1 MPGQPSYYL
10 LVKQDISSR
19 DDKAP
24 AIAVLDA
31 GGQYVDLVKKGI
43 ERQGFTATVL
53 PIDTPIAELEA
64 TYSAIVMSG
73 SPASS
78 HAEAAPQPD
87 PALWQTTLP
96 FLGICYGQ
104 QAMAQAL
111 GGKVETGV
119 LREDGRVTTTIDT
132 AQPIFSG
139 LKRQLTGLFTH
150 GDFVVEVPPGFTAI
164 GSHQIGSG
172 SEQKTVYSAISK
184 DNLLGVQFHP
194 EVFDDT
200 PAGYEIFANFLQKVA
215 GLKPS
220 QELLEAQTE
229 GLIARLRTDIV
240 KKVADRE
247 VIAFA
252 SGGIDST
259 VATLLAAEVIDP
271 AKLHIFYIDNGFMRD
286 EDAAVI
292 DMLNQNGVPVQ
303 HYDAVKEFEEATL
316 TDNGVTYGPLKSV
329 TDPEA
334 KRKIIGEMFVRVRD
348 KLAAQLDV
356 TADEAV
362 LLQGTNAADR
372 IESGHSKGGQ
382 ATDVIKTHHNQ
393 VKGIKDLE
401 AKGLL
406 IEPLD
411 ELFKDEVRRI
421 GEVLGLP
428 EDVVWRQ
435 PFPGPGLAIRILGA
449 REGEYQPTQPTEQNR
464 IEAFLKD
471 HGHAKLTARL
481 LPVRSVG
488 VGGDARSHISAV
500 ALQGQATWNELA
512 TLANDLPAN
521 LRNTINRVVY
531 ALGEAPITNMTIT
544 PTDLSG
550 TVRDQLK
557 QADRIVFELMREHQL
572 IKDIRQ
578 CPVVLLPL
586 SFGKEGGRSI
596 VLRPVTTST
605 WLTVQAM
612 LPVRDLPG
620 GFATQATARIL
631 QEVKGITQVF
641 WDLTNKPPGTTEW
654 E

>member
-1 MPGQPSYYL
+1 MSAERMIEPPLTAPGEVAAQTS
-10 LVKQDISSR
+10 
-19 DDKAP
+19 

-43 ERQGFTATVL
+43 ERQGFEAVVL
-53 PIDTPIAELEA
+53 PIDTPLDEIEK

-78 HAEAAPQPD
+78 HAETAPQPD
-87 PALWQTTLP
+87 EALWKTKLP

-104 QAMAQAL
+104 QAMAQAF
-111 GGKVETGV
+111 GGTVETGV
-119 LREDGRVTTTIDT
+119 LREDGRVTTQVDT
-132 AQPIFSG
+132 TQPIFQG
-139 LKRQLTGLFTH
+139 LKKDLTGLFTH
-150 GDFVVEVPPGFTAI
+150 GDFVTKVPNGFTAI
-164 GSHQIGSG
+164 GTHEIGSG
-172 SEQKTVYSAISK
+172 EDKKTVYSALAK
-184 DNLLGVQFHP
+184 DNFIGVQFHP

-200 PAGYEIFANFLQKVA
+200 PAGYEIFSNFLQKVA
-215 GLKPS
+215 KLTPD
-220 QELLEAQTE
+220 QELLEKQTE
-229 GLIARLRTDIV
+229 GMIADMREDIRA
-240 KKVADRE
+240 KADGRE

-292 DMLNQNGVPVQ
+292 EMLKENGINVQ
-303 HYDAVKEFEEATL
+303 QYDAVEEFEEATF
-316 TDNGVTYGPLKSV
+316 TENGVTEGPLKDV
-329 TDPEA
+329 TNPET
-334 KRKIIGEMFVRVRD
+334 KRRIIGEMFVTVRD
-348 KLAAQLDV
+348 KLAQKLNL
-356 TADEAV
+356 TADEAM

-393 VKGIKDLE
+393 VKGVKDLE
-401 AKGLL
+401 ARGLL

-411 ELFKDEVRRI
+411 ELFKDEIRRV

-449 REGEYQPTQPTEQNR
+449 KPGEYEPNQPEVQSNISEFLSEQ
-464 IEAFLKD
+464 APD
-471 HGHAKLTARL
+471 LTNQL

-500 ALQGQATWNELA
+500 ALQGDANWDELA
-512 TLANDLPAN
+512 KLATDLPGN
-521 LRNTINRVVY
+521 FRSSVNRVVY
-531 ALGEAPITNMTIT
+531 ALGDAPLQNMSIT
-544 PTDLSG
+544 PTDLSAE
-550 TVRDQLK
+550 TRTQLK

-572 IKDIRQ
+572 IKNIRQ

-586 SFGKEGGRSI
+586 SFGEEGGRSI

-612 LPVRDLPG
+612 LPERDLPVA
-620 GFATQATARIL
+620 FTTQATARIL
-631 QEVKGITQVF
+631 DEVPGITQVF
-641 WDLTNKPPGTTEW
+641 LDLTNKPPGTTEW